1 MKNQYFGD
9 INDYKKYSL
18 LRHLNGHGKITTT
31 VCWMLTQNDLRP
43 DGHRIEYLLEPDKW
57 RRFDPDVYDH
67 LREQVI
73 EHQNRKVSSIES
85 SAILP
90 NCRFYSD
97 IIQDRS
103 ASRKEYL
110 QRFLEFSRDAA
121 LVFFDPDNGIEVK
134 SIPFGRKNSSK
145 YLYWT
150 ETEESYSAGHSVL
163 VYQHLPPKPRE
174 QFIRNLV
181 DRFGELAGVNRVY
194 LYLTQFSVFF
204 LIPQAAQEVFFE
216 QMSNKVTEVW
226 GREIEFKQYIV
237 SYKVDA
243 QFRKV
248 DLYPAQ
254 I

>member
-18 LRHLNGHGKITTT
+18 LRHLNGHGKITTA

-43 DGHRIEYLLEPDKW
+43 DGHRIEYLREPDKW
-57 RRFDPDVYDH
+57 RRFDPVVYDH

-85 SAILP
+85 SAILR
-90 NCRFYSD
+90 NCRFYSE
-97 IIQDRS
+97 IIQDNS

-110 QRFLEFSRDAA
+110 KYFLEFSRDAT
-121 LVFFDPDNGIEVK
+121 LVFLDPDNGIEVK

-150 ETEESYSAGHSVL
+150 EIEEYYSAGHSLL

-174 QFIRNLV
+174 QFIRNLAH
-181 DRFGELAGVNRVY
+181 RFGELAGVTRVY
-194 LYLTQFSVFF
+194 LYLTQFAVFC
-204 LIPQAAQEVFFE
+204 LISQAAEEAFFE
-216 QMSNKVTEVW
+216 QMSDKVSKVW
-226 GREIEFKQYIV
+226 GKKIEFKQYIV
-237 SYKVDA
+237 SHKVAA

-248 DLYPAQ
+248 DLYPVQ